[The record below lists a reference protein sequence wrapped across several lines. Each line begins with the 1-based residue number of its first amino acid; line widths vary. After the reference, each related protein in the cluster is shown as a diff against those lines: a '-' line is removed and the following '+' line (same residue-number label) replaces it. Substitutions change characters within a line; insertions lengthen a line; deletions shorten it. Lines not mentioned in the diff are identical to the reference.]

1 MVIAEFIAGKMS
13 SYIAGGM
20 IPENAARFTQ
30 GELAAIYKRNHYSR
44 DVYGAMRVTPPPEA
58 MSIAAARAK
67 CDEAINEI
75 LNRCNEKPL
84 NTETK
89 QAPKH
94 SAPVKTEKHRSM
106 YRSSDAV
113 KHALAA
119 GVTIKPF
126 FAKSGDNDPDAYT
139 ADPQQI
145 TAYWNE
151 GQRRFKAFI
160 RGRFLAIDIDRKPG
174 KPDGL
179 ELFYQIFPREILP
192 IEFQNLPGSFPCYV
206 QTPTGGFHLYFRYEG
221 PAVKL
226 RELAQGIEIKEWQI
240 TCPGSR
246 RENGE
251 YVLHGELDNA
261 PPLYGLIIDA
271 IEEAK
276 RKKEQAKAERSK
288 RRTKAA
294 PDCPVQYKKSWI
306 TLDDLANEAV
316 AANAGNHDRQV
327 CFAGK
332 ACRCEFSGADALAYV
347 KSRTD
352 VFGNGADTENTILS
366 VYRDNGGRL

>member
-1 MVIAEFIAGKMS
+1 MRLTPT
-13 SYIAGGM
+13 
-20 IPENAARFTQ
+20 PENIPIEAAR
-30 GELAAIYKRNHYSR
+30 E
-44 DVYGAMRVTPPPEA
+44 
-58 MSIAAARAK
+58 K
-67 CDEAINEI
+67 CDKAIKEI
-75 LNRCNEKPL
+75 LNRRNEKPL
-84 NTETK
+84 NAEMK

-94 SAPVKTEKHRSM
+94 IAPVETEKPRSM

-113 KHALAA
+113 KRALAA

-145 TAYWNE
+145 AAYWNE
-151 GQRRFKAFI
+151 EQRRFKAFI
-160 RGRFLAIDIDRKPG
+160 RGRFLALDIDRKPG

-192 IEFQNLPGSFPCYV
+192 IELQNLPGSFPCYV

-221 PAVKL
+221 PEMKL

-251 YVLHGELDNA
+251 YVLYGELDEA
-261 PPLYGLIIDA
+261 PALYGLLVDA
-271 IEEAK
+271 IEETK
-276 RKKEQAKAERSK
+276 RKKEQAKAERSRPREK
-288 RRTKAA
+288 NAFNHSARIEKLLN
-294 PDCPVQYKKSWI
+294 

-316 AANAGNHDRQV
+316 NAAAGHHDRQV
-327 CFAGK
+327 SFAGK
-332 ACRCEFSGADALAYV
+332 ACRCKYPVADALSYV
-347 KSRTD
+347 KSRAD
-352 VFGNGADTENTILS
+352 IFGGDSDTENTVLS
-366 VYRDNGGRL
+366 VYRDNGAA